1 MAGFSLP
8 GLFFLCKQIVRI
20 SVGRRVVV
28 TGVGL
33 VTPLGTGVEKTW
45 SALCAGKSG
54 IGPITR
60 FDASE
65 VGVNIAAEVKD
76 FQVEDHIDKKVAK
89 HLDLFVQYAV
99 AAAGEALRNAGL
111 QITDENAPRI
121 ASIMGCGLG
130 GLPTIEKYHQVALE
144 KGTKRITPFFIP
156 MVIPNMGAG
165 QISII
170 YGTKGPNL
178 SLTTA
183 CAAGTHAVG
192 EAFRSIANDECDVA
206 ITGGSESVICPLAVG
221 GFHAMKALSTRN
233 DQPEKASRPFDRDRD
248 GFIIS
253 EGAGVLILEELEH
266 ALARGAKI
274 YAEVAGYGLSGDG
287 YHMAAPPED
296 GNGAARCMRMALK
309 DAGMS
314 PEDLDYINAHGTST
328 PLNDVVETR
337 AIKTVF
343 GDQAYK
349 LAVSSTKSMTGHML
363 GGAGGIEA
371 VFTAL
376 AIKHQIAPP
385 TMNLENQDPEC
396 DLDYVPNQARKM
408 KIRAA
413 MSNSFG
419 FGGTNAVLIMKQ
431 YEGKP

>member
-1 MAGFSLP
+1 
-8 GLFFLCKQIVRI
+8 
-20 SVGRRVVV
+20 VV

-45 SALCAGKSG
+45 SALCAGQSG
-54 IGPITR
+54 IGPVTR
-60 FDASE
+60 FDASG

-76 FQVEDHIDKKVAK
+76 FQVEEHIDRKVAK

-99 AAAGEALRNAGL
+99 AAAGEALRDAGFV
-111 QITDENAPRI
+111 ITPENAPRVG
-121 ASIMGCGLG
+121 SIMGCGMG
-130 GLPTIEKYHQVALE
+130 GLPTIEKYHQIALE
-144 KGTKRITPFFIP
+144 KGTRRITPFFIP

-170 YGTKGPNL
+170 YGTRGPNL
-178 SLTTA
+178 ALSTA

-192 EAFRSIANDECDVA
+192 EAFRSIAHDECDVI
-206 ITGGSESVICPLAVG
+206 ITGGSESVICPMAFG
-221 GFHAMKALSTRN
+221 GFHSMKALSTRN
-233 DQPEKASRPFDRDRD
+233 DAPEKASRPFDRDRD

-296 GNGAARCMRMALK
+296 GDGAVRCMAMALK
-309 DAGMS
+309 DAGMQA
-314 PEDLDYINAHGTST
+314 EDIDYINAHGTST

-337 AIKTVF
+337 AIKRVF
-343 GDQAYK
+343 GPHAHR
-349 LAVSSTKSMTGHML
+349 LAISSTKSMTGHML
-363 GGAGGIEA
+363 GGAGGIES

-376 AIKHQIAPP
+376 SIRDQIAPP
-385 TMNLENQDPEC
+385 TINLENPDPEC
-396 DLDYVPNQARKM
+396 DLDYVPHTARKM

-419 FGGTNAVLIMKQ
+419 FGGTNAVLIMKR
-431 YEGKP
+431 YEA

>member
-1 MAGFSLP
+1 MRLP
-8 GLFFLCKQIVRI
+8 GLFFLCKQMVRL

-45 SALCAGKSG
+45 SALCAGVSG

-99 AAAGEALRNAGL
+99 AAAGEALRNAEL
-111 QITDENAPRI
+111 QITEENAPRI

-130 GLPTIEKYHQVALE
+130 GLPTIEKYHQVAME
-144 KGTKRITPFFIP
+144 KGTRRITPFFIP

-170 YGTKGPNL
+170 YGTRGPNL
-178 SLTTA
+178 CLTTA

-192 EAFRSIANDECDVA
+192 EAFRSIVNDECDVA

-266 ALARGAKI
+266 AKARGARI
-274 YAEVAGYGLSGDG
+274 YAEVAGYGLSSDG

-296 GNGAARCMRMALK
+296 GNGASRCMQMALK

-314 PEDLDYINAHGTST
+314 PEDVDYINAHGTST

-337 AIKTVF
+337 AIKTAF

-349 LAVSSTKSMTGHML
+349 LAISSTKSMTGHML

-376 AIKHQIAPP
+376 SIKHQIAPP
-385 TMNLENQDPEC
+385 TMNLENPSPEC

-431 YEGKP
+431 YEGTP